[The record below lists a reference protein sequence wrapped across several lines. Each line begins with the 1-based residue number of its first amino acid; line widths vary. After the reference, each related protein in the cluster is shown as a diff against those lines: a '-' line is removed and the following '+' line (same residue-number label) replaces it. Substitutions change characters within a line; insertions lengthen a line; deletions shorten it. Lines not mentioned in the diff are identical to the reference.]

1 MIRLILLRFCES
13 LFRNFWLYLLPVALM
28 VTLAI
33 VYVLVKPPAYLSSG
47 TFYIQDES
55 LLAALNATRDR
66 GFSFTTPSDLTVD
79 ELNELFNSAAFLRA
93 VAQQTDLEEEMSGEA
108 SNINRT
114 LSEINTTIWADSA
127 GERMVYI
134 GSMHEDPAV
143 AYQLAQSTM
152 DTYVQWKINV
162 SQNESAEAQR
172 FFSELIDRYSQ
183 ELEPIRTSLTDY
195 LLTHPE
201 PVRGERPAVEV
212 AEIERIQADLSKAEE
227 RIADAEGK
235 EENAR
240 LALTQA
246 ESDVRQTYLIFDS
259 PTMPIES
266 TSSLTSAL
274 VTVIVFTIAGLF
286 LSVIGIIGGAF
297 LSRSLLFPLDVQQSF
312 ELPVLASIPQVDQ
325 TIDAKLEL
333 LRTNNQL
340 APQHM
345 PQLQNHDFTLELD
358 SYNERR
364 NATRNVKQANQ
375 QNSIYQSSE

>member
-13 LFRNFWLYLLPVALM
+13 LFRNFWLYLLPIALM
-28 VTLAI
+28 ATLAV
-33 VYVLVKPPAYLSSG
+33 VYVLVKPPAYLSAG
-47 TFYIQDES
+47 AFYIQDES

-66 GFSFTTPSDLTVD
+66 GFSFTTPSQLTVD

-93 VAQQTDLEEEMSGEA
+93 VAQQTALEEKMTGDLA
-108 SNINRT
+108 TVNRT
-114 LSEINTTIWADSA
+114 LGEVSDTIWADST
-127 GERMVYI
+127 GERMVFI
-134 GSMHEDPAV
+134 GSSHEDPV
-143 AYQLAQSTM
+143 IAYQLAQSTM

-172 FFSELIDRYSQ
+172 FFAELINQYSQ
-183 ELEPIRTSLTDY
+183 DLEPIRNSLTDY

-212 AEIERIQADLSKAEE
+212 AEIARIQAELTKAEE

-246 ESDVRQTYLIFDS
+246 ESDVRQTYLIFDA

-266 TSSLTSAL
+266 TSSLTGSAI
-274 VTVIVFTIAGLF
+274 TVIVFTIVGVL
-286 LSVIGIIGGAF
+286 LSLIGIIGGAF

-312 ELPVLASIPQVDQ
+312 NLPVLASIPQVDQ
-325 TIDAKLEL
+325 TMDAKLHL
-333 LRTNNQL
+333 LRTHSQ
-340 APQHM
+340 PTM
-345 PQLQNHDFTLELD
+345 PQVPRLEDYDFTLEV
-358 SYNERR
+358 SSK
-364 NATRNVKQANQ
+364 NAHTSQVRTVAPD
-375 QNSIYQSSE
+375 YR